1 MIQTI
6 QDCNC
11 SYLSLFTPLYYS
23 MNINKYCQLTLA
35 SRSRLAVLDNMTH
48 PACKIFRVCLL
59 KTDMSD
65 RKTEL
70 FNSGKQTRE
79 DRQVSVNFSFTSL
92 HELHNHQWV

>member
-1 MIQTI
+1 M
-6 QDCNC
+6 QDF
-11 SYLSLFTPLYYS
+11 SSL
-23 MNINKYCQLTLA
+23 
-35 SRSRLAVLDNMTH
+35 
-48 PACKIFRVCLL
+48 PAKSDI
-59 KTDMSD
+59 SD